1 MARFIAG
8 RMVQTLATL
17 FVVSIAVFVL
27 VRLTGDPVDMLLPI
41 DASPEL
47 REETRARLGTDKPQL
62 VQYWRFVGELLSGDL
77 GTSIRTRKPVTEL
90 IGDRFPNTVQLV
102 GLAMLIALAV
112 AIPLGVMAAV
122 KKGTLIDR
130 VALMFSLVGQPI
142 PSFWAAIVLIMI
154 FGVYLGLLPTGRKE
168 GAEYIILPAVTTAF
182 FGFMIPGVVR
192 LLRSSMLE
200 VLDSEYVKLA
210 RVKGLPERAVVWRHA
225 LKNAL
230 LPVVTFIGF
239 YFGILLSGSVVVET
253 VFAWPGIGR
262 LAYEAV
268 LWRDYPV
275 IQGVVLLVSVIVL
288 ASNLV
293 VDILYAYLDPRIR
306 YS

>member
-1 MARFIAG
+1 MARFIVG
-8 RMVQTLATL
+8 RLIQTLATL
-17 FVVSIAVFVL
+17 FVVTIAVFIL

-41 DASPEL
+41 DATPEL
-47 REETRARLGTDKPQL
+47 REELRTRLGVDQPQI
-62 VQYWRFVGELLSGDL
+62 VQYWRFIGDLASGDL
-77 GTSIRTRKPVTEL
+77 GTSIRTRKSVTEL
-90 IGDRFPNTVQLV
+90 IGERFPNTVQLV

-112 AIPLGVMAAV
+112 AIPLGVMSAV
-122 KKGTLIDR
+122 HKGSWIDT
-130 VALMFSLVGQPI
+130 VAHLFSLVGQSI
-142 PSFWAAIVLIMI
+142 PAFWAAVVLILI
-154 FGVYLGLLPTGRKE
+154 FGVYLGILPTGRQ
-168 GAEYIILPAVTTAF
+168 GGIDHIILPAVTTAF

-210 RVKGLPERAVVWRHA
+210 RMKGLRERSVIWKHA
-225 LKNAL
+225 FKNAV
-230 LPVVTFIGF
+230 LPVVTFVGF

-262 LAYEAV
+262 LAFEAV
-268 LWRDYPV
+268 VWRDYPV

-288 ASNLV
+288 FSNLL

>member
-1 MARFIAG
+1 MARFILG
-8 RMVQTLATL
+8 RVIQTVATL
-17 FVVSIAVFVL
+17 FVVSIAVFLL

-47 REETRARLGTDKPQL
+47 REETRARLGTDQPQI
-62 VQYWRFVGELLSGDL
+62 VQYGRFIRELLSGDL

-90 IGDRFPNTVQLV
+90 IGDRLPNTVQLV
-102 GLAMLIALAV
+102 GLSMLIALAV

-122 KKGTLIDR
+122 KKGTFIDR
-130 VALMFSLVGQPI
+130 FARMFSLLGQSI
-142 PSFWAAIVLIMI
+142 PSFWAAIVLILV
-154 FGVYLGLLPTGRKE
+154 FGVYLGVLPTGRKE
-168 GAEYIILPAVTTAF
+168 GFEYIILPAVTTAF

-210 RVKGLPERAVVWRHA
+210 RVKGLSERTVVWRHA

-275 IQGVVLLVSVIVL
+275 IQGVVLLVSVVVL
-288 ASNLV
+288 VSNLV